1 MTTVQD
7 FIGDGKSDEYIEF
20 LKTRISPNVK
30 PDVADLMIEYA
41 LTPEQHDKVLQR
53 IEDYCFFGKYPVANP
68 KIYLVISQ
76 TGAGK
81 SSLTSHLMKVNH
93 HNTVVID
100 SDAFKAFNPRKD
112 HICAKYPTLY
122 GYLTGLDAYLHRDEV
137 YQKALQEGYNVLIEV
152 APSTKERLFN
162 IDFDELAM
170 YGYEVDANILAV
182 SRINSLLSIHER
194 FEGQIEAKM
203 NSPKLTDFKRANDS
217 YDSLGM
223 VLEDLLELPN
233 VGVKIWQRGSYDS
246 MEEGEFMPSPVLL
259 TTDKEEAVSVFEEAR
274 KDDEAKTLLDAQK
287 RVRIVKD
294 QMEAR
299 RAPTA
304 QRAQFSQI
312 EKIISDLEL
321 ANNWLTN
328 KDDKKED

>member
-1 MTTVQD
+1 MEVKD
-7 FIGDGKSDEYIEF
+7 FIGQGKSPEYIEF

-30 PDVADLMIEYA
+30 PEIAELMIEYA
-41 LTPEQHDKVLQR
+41 LTPEQHEKVFHR
-53 IEDYCFFGKYPVANP
+53 IEDYCFFGKTPVINP

-100 SDAFKAFNPRKD
+100 SDAFKAFNPRKNF
-112 HICAKYPTLY
+112 ICAKYPTLY
-122 GYLTGLDAYLHRDEV
+122 GYLTGIDAYLHRDEI
-137 YQKALQEGYNVLIEV
+137 YQKALKEGYNVLIEV

-162 IDFDELAM
+162 IDFEELEN
-170 YGYEVDANILAV
+170 YGYAIDANILAV

-223 VLEDLLELPN
+223 VLEDLLDLDK
-233 VGVKIWQRGSYDS
+233 VDVKIWQRGSYDD
-246 MEEGEFMPSPVLL
+246 MEEGEYMPSPVLL
-259 TTDKEEAVSVFEEAR
+259 TTDKDEAVSVFNEAR
-274 KDDEAKTLLDAQK
+274 RYDEEKTLIEAEK
-287 RVRIVKD
+287 RIKIVKE

-299 RAPTA
+299 RAPTD
-304 QRAQFSQI
+304 QRAQFAKV
-312 EKIISDLEL
+312 EKIILENEFT
-321 ANNWLTN
+321 NN
-328 KDDKKED
+328 